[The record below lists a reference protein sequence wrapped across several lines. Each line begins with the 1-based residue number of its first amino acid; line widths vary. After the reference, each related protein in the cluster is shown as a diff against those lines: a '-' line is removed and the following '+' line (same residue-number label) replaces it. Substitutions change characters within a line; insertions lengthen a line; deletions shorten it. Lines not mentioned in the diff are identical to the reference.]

1 MPDIREIT
9 EEKIF
14 KMLGRG
20 IPMCTTMNEADA
32 NTVKSMIIIDQAMK
46 QMPAK
51 ETEHIRGLE
60 IVRDRQ
66 RLNLEEIRGIRKSL
80 GCK

>member
-1 MPDIREIT
+1 MPDIRDIT

-14 KMLGRG
+14 KTLGRG
-20 IPMCTTMNEADA
+20 VPMCTTMNEADT
-32 NTVKSMIIIDQAMK
+32 NIIKSMIIIEQALK

-51 ETEHIRGLE
+51 ETEQIRGLE

-66 RLNLEEIRGIRKSL
+66 RLNLAEIRSIRKSL

>member
-14 KMLGRG
+14 KTLGRG
-20 IPMCTTMNEADA
+20 VPMCTTMNEADA
-32 NTVKSMIIIDQAMK
+32 NTVKSMIIIDQAIK
-46 QMPAK
+46 QIPAK

-66 RLNLEEIRGIRKSL
+66 RLNLGEIRSIRKSL

>member
-14 KMLGRG
+14 ETLGRG
-20 IPMCTTMNEADA
+20 VPMCTTLNEADA
-32 NTVKSMIIIDQAMK
+32 NTVKSMIITEQAIK
-46 QMPAK
+46 QMPK
-51 ETEHIRGLE
+51 EHAEHIRGLE
-60 IVRDRQ
+60 IVHDRQ
-66 RLNLEEIRGIRKSL
+66 RLNLGEIRSIRKEM

>member
-14 KMLGRG
+14 NTLGRG
-20 IPMCTTMNEADA
+20 VPMYTTLNEADA
-32 NTVKSMIIIDQAMK
+32 NTVRSMLIIEWAIK
-46 QMPAK
+46 QIPAK
-51 ETEHIRGLE
+51 ETEQIPGLE
-60 IVRDRQ
+60 IIRDRQ
-66 RLNLEEIRGIRKSL
+66 RLNLAEIRSIRKSL

>member
-14 KMLGRG
+14 QILGKG
-20 IPMCTTMNEADA
+20 VPMCTTMNEADA
-32 NTVKSMIIIDQAMK
+32 NTVKSILIIEQAIK
-46 QMPAK
+46 QMPTK
-51 ETEHIRGLE
+51 ETPHIRGLE
-60 IVRDRQ
+60 IIRDRQ
-66 RLNLEEIRGIRKSL
+66 KLNLEEIRSIRKAI

>member
-1 MPDIREIT
+1 MPDIRDIT

-14 KMLGRG
+14 KTLGRG
-20 IPMCTTMNEADA
+20 VPMCTTMNSADS
-32 NTVKSMIIIDQAMK
+32 NTVKSMIIIDQAIK
-46 QMPAK
+46 QIPTK
-51 ETEHIRGLE
+51 ETENIRGLE

-66 RLNLEEIRGIRKSL
+66 RLNLAEIRSIRKSL

>member
-1 MPDIREIT
+1 MPDIRDIT

-14 KMLGRG
+14 KTLGRG
-20 IPMCTTMNEADA
+20 IPMCTTMNEAHA
-32 NTVKSMIIIDQAMK
+32 NTVKSMIIIEQAIK
-46 QMPAK
+46 QIPAK
-51 ETEHIRGLE
+51 ETGHIRGLE

-66 RLNLEEIRGIRKSL
+66 RLNLEEIRSIRKGL

>member
-14 KMLGRG
+14 KTLGRG
-20 IPMCTTMNEADA
+20 VPMCTTLNEADA
-32 NTVKSMIIIDQAMK
+32 NTVKSMIIVEQATK
-46 QMPAK
+46 QMPK
-51 ETEHIRGLE
+51 EHTAHIRGLE
-60 IVRDRQ
+60 IVHDRQ
-66 RLNLEEIRGIRKSL
+66 KINLEEIRGIRKEM

>member
-14 KMLGRG
+14 KTLGRG
-20 IPMCTTMNEADA
+20 VPMCTTLNGADA
-32 NTVKSMIIIDQAMK
+32 NTVKSMLIIDQAMK
-46 QMPAK
+46 QIPTK

-60 IVRDRQ
+60 IIRDRQ
-66 RLNLEEIRGIRKSL
+66 RLNLAEIRSIRKGL

>member
-14 KMLGRG
+14 KTLGRG
-20 IPMCTTMNEADA
+20 VPMCTILNEADA
-32 NTVKSMIIIDQAMK
+32 NIIKSMIIVEQAIK
-46 QMPAK
+46 QMPK
-51 ETEHIRGLE
+51 EHTTHIRGLE
-60 IVRDRQ
+60 IVHDRQ
-66 RLNLEEIRGIRKSL
+66 KINLEEIRGIRKEM